1 MGRLGGVEAVPTEQ
15 LPAGLAAALRPELA
29 DLGDEIIA
37 AISTQVPPYA
47 RPLEG
52 SFGRG
57 VRRRVQ
63 EALRRFLEVIEG
75 RVPGVRDPA
84 WESGREVYVE
94 LGRGEVRQGR
104 PLDALLAA
112 YRVGA
117 RVAWRRLA
125 VVATDEVGLGPD
137 GLIVLAEAVFA
148 YIDELSAASAEGY
161 ALEQSEAAGERERR
175 RDRLA
180 GLLLDGAEAV
190 VLEDAARAAGWRPP
204 ETLAAVVAPLEAA
217 PALAVRF
224 GPEAL
229 RVVRADAA
237 WVLVPD
243 PDGPGRRAVLE
254 RALAGQ
260 AAVVGPAVPWLSAAA
275 SAGRAELARTV
286 QAAGRLPATGDPLFA
301 DDHLATLVLAR
312 DPGLM
317 ADLAARRLA
326 PLSGLPAPTRERLA
340 ATLLS
345 WLGLRGE
352 RARVAAALH
361 VHPQTVRYRLGQLRA
376 LFGAALDDPTARFE
390 LELVLRAGHT

>member
-37 AISTQVPPYA
+37 AISIQVPPYA

-57 VRRRVQ
+57 VRRGVE

-75 RVPGVRDPA
+75 RVPGGRDPA

-104 PLDALLAA
+104 PLEALLAA

-137 GLIVLAEAVFA
+137 GLVVLAEAVFA

-161 ALEQSEAAGERERR
+161 ALEQSEVAGERERR

-180 GLLLDGAEAV
+180 GLLLDGAEAA
-190 VLEDAARAAGWRPP
+190 VLDDAARTAGWRPP
-204 ETLAAVVAPLEAA
+204 ETLAAVVAALEAA

-229 RVVRADAA
+229 RVVRADAV

-243 PDGPGRRAVLE
+243 PGAPSSPGRCRPRGGCPPPVTRSSPTTTWPPWCWHAT
-254 RALAGQ
+254 
-260 AAVVGPAVPWLSAAA
+260 PA
-275 SAGRAELARTV
+275 
-286 QAAGRLPATGDPLFA
+286 
-301 DDHLATLVLAR
+301 
-312 DPGLM
+312 
-317 ADLAARRLA
+317 
-326 PLSGLPAPTRERLA
+326 
-340 ATLLS
+340 
-345 WLGLRGE
+345 
-352 RARVAAALH
+352 
-361 VHPQTVRYRLGQLRA
+361 
-376 LFGAALDDPTARFE
+376 
-390 LELVLRAGHT
+390 